1 MNVEAYL
8 KRMDTSRPVKPD
20 LAALKELQ
28 RQHLLHVP
36 FENLDV
42 IRQVPIT
49 LDIASFYEKVIGR
62 RRGGFCY
69 ELNGLFSTLLKE
81 LGFTVRLIA
90 ATVAKPDGT
99 WGMNESH
106 AAILAELDRSY
117 LVDVGFGDSARTPVP
132 LDGTPVE
139 DVSGVYRAAK
149 VPEADGLYD
158 LQRAGEDEGW
168 NALYRFSTAPR
179 SLGSF
184 AEACTFNQTSP
195 ESHFTRKLLA
205 TKATATGRV
214 TISGDQLIETDGDV
228 KSRQPLAPE
237 ELEKTLISRLDLS
250 VR

>member
-8 KRMDTSRPVKPD
+8 KRMDTSRPAKPD

-28 RQHLLHVP
+28 RQHMLHVP

-42 IRQVPIT
+42 IRQTPIT
-49 LDIASFYEKVIGR
+49 LDIASFYEKVVGR

-69 ELNGLFSTLLKE
+69 ELNGLFSTLLKD
-81 LGFTVRLIA
+81 LGFKVRLIA

-99 WGMNESH
+99 WGMPESH
-106 AAILAELDRSY
+106 ATILAELDRSY
-117 LVDVGFGDSARTPVP
+117 LIDVGFGDSARSPVP

-149 VPEADGLYD
+149 VAEADDLYD
-158 LQRAGEDEGW
+158 LQRAGEDGAW
-168 NALYRFSTAPR
+168 SALYRFSTAPR
-179 SLGSF
+179 SLESF

-195 ESHFTRKLLA
+195 ESHFTQKLLA
-205 TKATATGRV
+205 TKATVTGRV

-237 ELEKTLISRLDLS
+237 ELEKTLISRLGLS
-250 VR
+250 V

>member
-8 KRMDTSRPVKPD
+8 KRMDTSRPAKPD

-28 RQHLLHVP
+28 LRHMLHVP

-42 IRQVPIT
+42 IRQTPIT
-49 LDIASFYEKVIGR
+49 LNIASFYEKVVGR

-99 WGMNESH
+99 WGMPESH
-106 AAILAELDRSY
+106 ATILAELDRSY
-117 LVDVGFGDSARTPVP
+117 LVDVGFGDSARSPVP

-139 DVSGVYRAAK
+139 DASGVYRAAK

-158 LQRAGEDEGW
+158 LQRAGEDGAW
-168 NALYRFSTAPR
+168 SALYRFSTAPR

-195 ESHFTRKLLA
+195 ESHFTQKLLA

-237 ELEKTLISRLDLS
+237 ELEKTLISRLGLS
-250 VR
+250 V

>member
-8 KRMDTSRPVKPD
+8 KRMETSRPAKPD

-28 RQHLLHVP
+28 LRHMLHVP

-42 IRQVPIT
+42 IRQTPIT
-49 LDIASFYEKVIGR
+49 LDIASFYEKVVGR

-99 WGMNESH
+99 WGMPESH
-106 AAILAELDRSY
+106 ATILAELDRSY
-117 LVDVGFGDSARTPVP
+117 LVDVGFGDSARSPVP

-139 DVSGVYRAAK
+139 DASGVYRAAK

-158 LQRAGEDEGW
+158 LQRAGEDGTW
-168 NALYRFSTAPR
+168 SALYRFSTAPR

-195 ESHFTRKLLA
+195 ESHFTQKLLA

-237 ELEKTLISRLDLS
+237 ELEKTLISRLGLS
-250 VR
+250 V

>member
-28 RQHLLHVP
+28 LRHMLHVP

-99 WGMNESH
+99 WGMPESH
-106 AAILAELDRSY
+106 ATILAELDRSY
-117 LVDVGFGDSARTPVP
+117 LVDVGFGDSARSPVP
-132 LDGTPVE
+132 LDGTPAE
-139 DVSGVYRAAK
+139 DVSGVYRAGK
-149 VPEADGLYD
+149 VPEADGLLYD
-158 LQRAGEDEGW
+158 LQRAGEDGDW
-168 NALYRFSTAPR
+168 SALYRFSAAPR
-179 SLGSF
+179 SLESF

-195 ESHFTRKLLA
+195 ESHFTQKLLA
-205 TKATATGRV
+205 TKATVTGRV

-237 ELEKTLISRLDLS
+237 ELEKTLISRLGLFA
-250 VR
+250 